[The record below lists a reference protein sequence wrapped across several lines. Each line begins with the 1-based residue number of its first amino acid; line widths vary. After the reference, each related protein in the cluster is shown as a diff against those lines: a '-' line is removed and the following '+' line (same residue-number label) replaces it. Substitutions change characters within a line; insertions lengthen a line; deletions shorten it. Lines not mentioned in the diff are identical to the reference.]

1 MGASDGEECPRRPL
15 LPPLYLEEEEKAM
28 TKQEVRQAII
38 DEAQALIS
46 HYKQQEFMSAK
57 PFYIIKVYRDN
68 LLYTLKLK
76 PKKDA

>member
-1 MGASDGEECPRRPL
+1 MATRLS

-28 TKQEVRQAII
+28 TKQEVRRAII

-46 HYKQQEFMSAK
+46 YYKQQEFMSAK
-57 PFYIIKVYRDN
+57 PFHIIKVYRDN